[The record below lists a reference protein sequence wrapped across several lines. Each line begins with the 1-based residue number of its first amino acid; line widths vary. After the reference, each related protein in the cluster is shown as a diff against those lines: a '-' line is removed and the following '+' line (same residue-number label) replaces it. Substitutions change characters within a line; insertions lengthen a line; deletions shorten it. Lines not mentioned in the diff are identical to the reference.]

1 MNAMQKSRQFCSV
14 CKDWLEMEVVPTGD
28 GEDDDGVIWFRC
40 PQCQG
45 FLPKLSGGDSDSGDD
60 SPGEAR
66 EEAVSVADTPPVAET
81 VLADLDPVDGEDLIP
96 DDAPADLPGKDGGGE
111 KDKAPEAS
119 EPIAEYA
126 AMLAA
131 VDVDNPSPYRPWDSY
146 EVGQCVTHLAWD
158 DCGVVVAKEDLP
170 GGRRIIKVFFS
181 EAGVVRLIEQAPK

>member
-1 MNAMQKSRQFCSV
+1 VNAMQKSRQFCSV

-28 GEDDDGVIWFRC
+28 GEDDDGVIWFRCPQCQGFLPKLSGGDSDSGDDSPGKARDGEDDDGVIWYRC

-96 DDAPADLPGKDGGGE
+96 DDAPADLPGNRAGGSG
-111 KDKAPEAS
+111 S
-119 EPIAEYA
+119 
-126 AMLAA
+126 
-131 VDVDNPSPYRPWDSY
+131 
-146 EVGQCVTHLAWD
+146 
-158 DCGVVVAKEDLP
+158 
-170 GGRRIIKVFFS
+170 RR
-181 EAGVVRLIEQAPK
+181 R